1 MVFSTVW
8 GWLSLMPLF
17 LLVLSLLAL
26 FFERKFIAIAQK
38 RLGISFLGRNGWAH
52 LPADLVKF
60 WLKQSNKHHGSWL
73 GAQAG
78 VTGSILAYLSWSLLT
93 CLFFITDG
101 EGAVFDGWDYQLIA
115 YFAYAGFTSLFM
127 AHLVAGLRSKYA
139 QMAAARVLLVSVL
152 MEVTFL
158 GLFLILYTHSGGY
171 TFEDVARGA
180 CLAVA
185 LPPMALT
192 MVIFCLFEAKRP
204 PFDHSEAESEL
215 VAGHLVE
222 FGGRA
227 LLFFFMCEYVHM
239 YGCAY
244 LLLTVVL
251 GAA

>member
-1 MVFSTVW
+1 
-8 GWLSLMPLF
+8 MPLF
-17 LLVLSLLAL
+17 LLVLALLAL

-60 WLKQSNKHHGSWL
+60 WLKQSLKTQGSWL
-73 GAQAG
+73 GAQASL
-78 VTGSILAYLSWSLLT
+78 TGAILGYLSWSLLT
-93 CLFFITDG
+93 CMFFITDG
-101 EGAVFDGWDYQLIA
+101 EAAVLDGWDYQLIA
-115 YFAYAGFTSLFM
+115 YFAYAGFTTLFM

-139 QMAAARVLLVSVL
+139 LLAAGRVLLVAVL

-158 GLFLILYTHSGGY
+158 GLFLVLYTHGGGY
-171 TFEDVARGA
+171 GFEDLARGS
-180 CLAVA
+180 CLALA
-185 LPPMALT
+185 MPPMALGL
-192 MVIFCLFEAKRP
+192 VLFALFEAKRP

-227 LLFFFMCEYVHM
+227 LLFFYMCEYVHM
-239 YGCAY
+239 YACAY

-251 GAA
+251 GAV

>member
-1 MVFSTVW
+1 MVFSAAW

-26 FFERKFIAIAQK
+26 FFERRFIALAQK
-38 RLGISFLGRNGWAH
+38 RLGITFLGRNGWAH

-60 WLKQSNKHHGSWL
+60 WLKQSYKAHGSWL

-78 VTGSILAYLSWSLLT
+78 LTGAIFAYLCWSLLT
-93 CLFFITDG
+93 CLFFLTDG
-101 EGAVFDGWDYQLIA
+101 RAAATDGWDYQLLA
-115 YFAYAGFTSLFM
+115 LCAYAGFTTLFM

-158 GLFLILYTHSGGY
+158 GLFMMLYVHAGGY
-171 TFEDVARGA
+171 GLEDLAAGP
-180 CLAVA
+180 CLAAA
-185 LPPMALT
+185 LPPLALA
-192 MVIFCLFEAKRP
+192 MVLFCLFEAKRP

-227 LLFFFMCEYVHM
+227 LLFFYMCEYVHM
-239 YGCAY
+239 FACAY

-251 GAA
+251 GAL